1 MRLLEK
7 TSKELEIQEDENEI
21 EEINHKIKNNDYNQL
36 KEVHHDKMVLET
48 RKIALQNKIQSIK
61 FSKHVKIIENDLEE
75 LKHQNKTLRENNS
88 VLIEIVKE
96 ICKDHKISPGLQEKI
111 KTLQA

>member
-7 TSKELEIQEDENEI
+7 TINELEIQETQKEI
-21 EEINHKIKNNDYNQL
+21 EEIIYKIKNNDYNQL

-48 RKIALQNKIQSIK
+48 RVIALQNKIQSSQ
-61 FSKHVKIIENDLEE
+61 FSEYVKIIENDLDE
-75 LKHQNKTLRENNS
+75 LKNQNKTLLKNNS

-96 ICKDHKISPGLQEKI
+96 ICKDHKISPGLLEKI